1 MDEDLAIID
10 TNTRNEKIKN
20 FLLNNKR
27 KIIIFLSLIIII
39 LLCYFGLNELKKKQK
54 LEISNLYNS
63 TIIDYSKNRKK
74 DVLKNLISVIN
85 KKDATYS
92 PLSLYFIIDNDLL
105 NENDKINELF
115 NILIDETSLEK
126 EIKNLII
133 YKKALF
139 NADYI
144 SENELLKNLKPIINS
159 ESIWKAHSLY
169 LVAEYFYS
177 KNEMKKSK
185 EFFDQILIVENP
197 PQDILKETQK
207 RLNRDFGE

>member
-144 SENELLKNLKPIINS
+144 SENELLKILKPIINS

>member
-144 SENELLKNLKPIINS
+144 SENELLKILKPIINS

-207 RLNRDFGE
+207 RINRDLDE

>member
-1 MDEDLAIID
+1 M
-10 TNTRNEKIKN
+10 
-20 FLLNNKR
+20 
-27 KIIIFLSLIIII
+27 
-39 LLCYFGLNELKKKQK
+39 
-54 LEISNLYNS
+54 
-63 TIIDYSKNRKK
+63 
-74 DVLKNLISVIN
+74 
-85 KKDATYS
+85 
-92 PLSLYFIIDNDLL
+92 
-105 NENDKINELF
+105 
-115 NILIDETSLEK
+115 IDETSLEK

-144 SENELLKNLKPIINS
+144 SENELLKILKPIINS

>member
-39 LLCYFGLNELKKKQK
+39 LLCYFGLNEIKKKQK

-63 TIIDYSKNRKK
+63 TIIDYSKNQKK

-144 SENELLKNLKPIINS
+144 SENELLKILKPIINS

>member
-63 TIIDYSKNRKK
+63 TIIDYSKNQKK

-144 SENELLKNLKPIINS
+144 SENELLKILKPVINS
-159 ESIWKAHSLY
+159 KSVWKAHSLY

>member
-63 TIIDYSKNRKK
+63 TIIDYSKNQKK
-74 DVLKNLISVIN
+74 DALKNLISVIN

-144 SENELLKNLKPIINS
+144 SENELLKILKPVINS
-159 ESIWKAHSLY
+159 KSVWKAHSLY

>member
-27 KIIIFLSLIIII
+27 KIIIFLSLIFII

-144 SENELLKNLKPIINS
+144 SENELLKILKPIINS